1 MVPRKLELKNFLSY
15 GSEIQAIDFSR
26 HSLICLSGKNGNGK
40 SALLDAMTWALWGQ
54 ARKVSAAVKPDEGL
68 IRLGQTQMLVSLEFE
83 IGPSTYRI
91 RREFA
96 KTYGKPYFAL
106 EFELYNSELSR
117 FVSMTEKT
125 TRQTQ
130 EKIEKTVGLDYDTFI
145 NSAFLRQGQSNEFS
159 KKNPKERKQIL
170 SNILGFTKYDKLQQA
185 ALDKIR
191 KFNDEKKL
199 LQLGQ
204 EQITTELLKEPELKN
219 SLTENSKNIETI
231 NKKIDELNILQQT
244 SQEQKSKI
252 TELKNIYQATL
263 NELEK
268 TKAREQQ
275 KLEEFKRTAKEWKQ
289 AHYKALK
296 LPDPKTLEQKKAAFL
311 AKEQDGLKLKREELA
326 IQEQILKNKNLYQ
339 KRLVFLE
346 SEFEK
351 KTNELKLATE
361 RSQFSL
367 TQTQQILKDK
377 KNLCKELQA
386 KHDNYSKEL
395 SGINKT
401 FKGKGAFDQAFEKL
415 KTQFEKRRAFYQT
428 LVEKGNLAKSE
439 NSELNQKKAVV
450 QDLKNPAC
458 PFCEQILTAKRKQ
471 FLNTKLQKS
480 EGLLNNRLK
489 RISSVLKR
497 LKAVLLEQHKQIEI
511 LTKEADHYKQLE
523 MKAEDLNKKIEEIQK
538 DLTILTRECIE
549 LEKKELEF
557 SNKLE
562 KEKTA
567 LLGQETI
574 RLTHFAKDTE
584 LEALGTSIKEAEVKI
599 KNLLS
604 ELESYKQLQ
613 EQIKQIDAQLKDL
626 EGIQDELKSQPQR
639 IMFLEMTK
647 REIREI
653 RAQIQIVEKKIE
665 ALKPDANTE
674 QNLDKLLSDLK
685 KQNGELSKQK
695 EFLIQQVGRLENEL
709 ERLEKLKVES
719 KSKESQVKKVE
730 TEIEDF
736 QFLSNTFGKNG
747 IQALLIEEAIPDI
760 EAEANRILSRLT
772 DNQAQIFIESLRDLK
787 QGGVKETMDI
797 QISDA
802 AGIRPYEMY
811 SGGESFRF
819 DFALRIAIS
828 KLLARRAG
836 TALQT
841 LIIDEGF
848 GSQDED
854 GLSRIMNSIHA
865 IQDDFLKIIIVSHLP
880 EFKDNFPI
888 HFIIEK
894 SATGSVVK
902 VEERG

>member
-1 MVPRKLELKNFLSY
+1 MIPRKIELKNFLSY
-15 GSEIQAIDFSR
+15 GSEIQTVDFSR

-54 ARKVSAAVKPDEGL
+54 ARKISAAVKPDEGL

-83 IGPSTYRI
+83 IGQNIYRI

-106 EFELYNSELSR
+106 EFELYNNELTR

-130 EKIEKTVGLDYDTFI
+130 AKIEKTIGLDYDTFI

-170 SNILGFTKYDKLQQA
+170 ANILGFAKYDKLQQA

-199 LQLGQ
+199 LLLGQ
-204 EQITTELLKEPELKN
+204 EQITTELLKEPELKKM
-219 SLTENSKNIETI
+219 LGDNSKNMEAV
-231 NKKIDELNILQQT
+231 NKKIDDLTILQQT
-244 SQEQKSKI
+244 SQEQKNKLA
-252 TELKNIYQATL
+252 ELKNIYQATVE
-263 NELEK
+263 ELEK
-268 TKAREQQ
+268 TKSKEQQ
-275 KLEEFKRTAKEWKQ
+275 KLEEFKNIVKEWKHI
-289 AHYKALK
+289 HYKALK
-296 LPDPKTLEQKKAAFL
+296 LPDPKALEQKRTALL
-311 AKEQDGLKLKREELA
+311 AKEQEGLKLKREELI

-367 TQTQQILKDK
+367 TQTQQLLKNK
-377 KNLCKELQA
+377 KNLRKELEN
-386 KHDNYSKEL
+386 KKENFEKEL
-395 SGINKT
+395 SVINKT
-401 FKGKGAFDQAFEKL
+401 FKGKGTFDQAFEKL
-415 KTQFEKRRAFYQT
+415 KAQFEKRRSFYQS
-428 LVEKGNLAKSE
+428 LIEKGNLARSE
-439 NSELNQKKAVV
+439 NSELNQKKTIV

-471 FLNTKLQKS
+471 FLSTKLQKS
-480 EGLLNNRLK
+480 EGLLNNKLR

-497 LKAVLLEQHKQIEI
+497 LKTVLLEQHKQIES
-511 LTKEADHYKQLE
+511 LAKEADHYKQLE
-523 MKAEDLNKKIEEIQK
+523 MKAADLNKKIEETSKELIL
-538 DLTILTRECIE
+538 LTKECTD

-557 SNKLE
+557 SKNLE
-562 KEKTA
+562 KEKNA
-567 LLGQETI
+567 LLGQETV
-574 RLTHFAKDTE
+574 RLTHFAKDAE
-584 LEALGTSIKEAEVKI
+584 LETLGTSIKEAEIKI
-599 KNLLS
+599 KNLS
-604 ELESYKQLQ
+604 TKLEAYKQLQ
-613 EQIKQIDAQLKDL
+613 EQINLIDTQLKDL
-626 EGIQDELKSQPQR
+626 GSIQDELKLQPQR
-639 IMFLEMTK
+639 IMFLKMTK
-647 REIREI
+647 KEVNDIG
-653 RAQIQIVEKKIE
+653 AQVRILEKKMVS
-665 ALKPDANTE
+665 LKPDSDVE
-674 QNLDKLLSDLK
+674 LNLERLLSDLK
-685 KQNGELSKQK
+685 KQTGELLKQK

-719 KSKESQVKKVE
+719 KSKETQIKKVE
-730 TEIEDF
+730 TETEDF

-747 IQALLIEEAIPDI
+747 IQALLIEEAIPEI

-841 LIIDEGF
+841 LVIDEGF
-848 GSQDED
+848 GSQDEE
-854 GLSRIMNSIHA
+854 GLARIMNAIHSIR
-865 IQDDFLKIIIVSHLP
+865 DDFHKVIIVSHLP

-894 SATGSVVK
+894 AATGSVVK